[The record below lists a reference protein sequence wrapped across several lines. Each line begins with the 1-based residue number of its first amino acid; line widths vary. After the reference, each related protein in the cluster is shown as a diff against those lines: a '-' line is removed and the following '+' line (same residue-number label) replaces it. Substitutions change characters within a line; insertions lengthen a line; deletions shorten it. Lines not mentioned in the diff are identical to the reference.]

1 MPRYAGEL
9 PDRVYRHTL
18 TQSRG
23 KLFVFGGVGSG
34 ASPNMKL
41 LDTGLNVDAEEGVPG
56 EEGDGADGGEGAGAA
71 ARRKAAYRNA
81 KEEVRGFDAAV
92 YLPYISPISPY
103 ISPISPL

>member
-1 MPRYAGEL
+1 MPWYHFFGQSLRGTELVHGYSECSNNELLLIDIERRTFSMPRYAGEL

-41 LDTGLNVDAEEGVPG
+41 LDTGLNVDAEEG
-56 EEGDGADGGEGAGAA
+56 
-71 ARRKAAYRNA
+71 
-81 KEEVRGFDAAV
+81 
-92 YLPYISPISPY
+92 
-103 ISPISPL
+103 